1 VTSPLY
7 SQWEVAS
14 RGSSFC
20 RWTSSCTNP
29 RRCAGS
35 PSPRL
40 VCIEAHPQV
49 RQPILDYFAAHD
61 YVIVGKGLRM
71 DTENLWF
78 APRARAK

>member
-1 VTSPLY
+1 MGGGITRIEFLSMDIELHEPAAL
-7 SQWEVAS
+7 
-14 RGSSFC
+14 RGFAIA
-20 RWTSSCTNP
+20 R
-29 RRCAGS
+29 